1 MKTMEL
7 KHFVLFYISV
17 FLFCLNL
24 QGQPVEKLVK
34 VLVAPDHT
42 DWIYKTGENVK
53 FSVSVIKNNEPV
65 TGVKVNYEFGPE
77 MMTPTKQETA
87 ILKNGSTEIVAGTM
101 KEPGFLRCKVV
112 AEYEGLKYE
121 GLATAGFN
129 PELIK
134 PTTQLPSDFKQFW
147 DKAKQELSA
156 VPLDAKLTLLPGRC
170 TEKTNVY
177 EVNIQNYKNTR
188 LYGILCIPKKEGK
201 YPALVRVPGAGVRG
215 YMGDISTADEGIIT
229 LETGIHGISVTM
241 DPSVYLDLGKSAL
254 NGYMLYNLD
263 DRDNY
268 YYKKVYLGCVRAF
281 DLIFSLPEFDGVNLG
296 VNGGSQGCS
305 LSIVSAGLD
314 NRVKYLSTFYPAFWH
329 L

>member
-177 EVNIQNYKNTR
+177 EVNIQNYNNTK
-188 LYGILCIPKKEGK
+188 LY
-201 YPALVRVPGAGVRG
+201 VV
-215 YMGDISTADEGIIT
+215 
-229 LETGIHGISVTM
+229 
-241 DPSVYLDLGKSAL
+241 
-254 NGYMLYNLD
+254 
-263 DRDNY
+263 
-268 YYKKVYLGCVRAF
+268 
-281 DLIFSLPEFDGVNLG
+281 
-296 VNGGSQGCS
+296 
-305 LSIVSAGLD
+305 
-314 NRVKYLSTFYPAFWH
+314 
-329 L
+329 